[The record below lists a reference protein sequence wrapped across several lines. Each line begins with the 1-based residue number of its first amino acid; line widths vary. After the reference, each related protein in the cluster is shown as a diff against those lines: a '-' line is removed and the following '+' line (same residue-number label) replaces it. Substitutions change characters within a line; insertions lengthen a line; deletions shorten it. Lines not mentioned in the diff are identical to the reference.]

1 MENYQIIKEQ
11 ENPLFKRKEIVI
23 IVKSEITPS
32 SIQAM
37 EFIAKKLSVDAGAIK
52 IKKIAGKFGAKE
64 FLVTANVYLSKEDLD
79 KTEIKPKEKKK

>member
-1 MENYQIIKEQ
+1 MENSKIIKEE

-23 IVKSEITPS
+23 MVKSEITPS
-32 SIQAM
+32 SIQAI
-37 EFIAKKLSVDAGAIK
+37 EFIAKKLSVNAENVK

-64 FLVTANVYLSKEDLD
+64 FLVRANVYLSKEDLD